1 MRPGLFHRLRD
12 PRSEVSIEPLLAMT
26 AAALLLALVLC
37 LAGVSVVLAQQ
48 PTPSD
53 NDVNAV
59 AHELYCP
66 VCENISLDVCDTTAC
81 AQWRELIRQKLAQ
94 GWSKQQIEDYFAQ
107 QYGDRVLAEP
117 PRRGLNWLAYLIPP
131 LAFLGGVWVVYRVL
145 KNMRRPPAPAAP
157 APPEAPADPYLKQV
171 EEELKKRE

>member
-1 MRPGLFHRLRD
+1 VREGRTHTIIRFFNWALVIVVLLVLFLGLF
-12 PRSEVSIEPLLAMT
+12 
-26 AAALLLALVLC
+26 
-37 LAGVSVVLAQQ
+37 GVSTVLAQQ
-48 PTPSD
+48 PTPPTD

-117 PRRGLNWLAYLIPP
+117 PRRGLNWLVYLIPP
-131 LAFLGGVWVVYRVL
+131 LAFLGGVWLVYRVL
-145 KNMRRPPAPAAP
+145 SNMRRPPAPATPSGP
-157 APPEAPADPYLKQV
+157 AETQADPYTQQV

>member
-1 MRPGLFHRLRD
+1 
-12 PRSEVSIEPLLAMT
+12 MT
-26 AAALLLALVLC
+26 TAALLFALALC
-37 LAGVSVVLAQQ
+37 LAWARPAQAQQ

-94 GWSKQQIEDYFAQ
+94 GWSKTQIEDYFAQ

-117 PRRGLNWLAYLIPP
+117 PRRGLNWLVYLVPP
-131 LAFLGGVWVVYRVL
+131 LAFLAGVWLVYRVL
-145 KNMRRPPAPAAP
+145 KSMRRPAAPAAP
-157 APPEAPADPYLKQV
+157 APSEAQADPYLKQV
-171 EEELKKRE
+171 EEELKKRD

>member
-1 MRPGLFHRLRD
+1 VRI
-12 PRSEVSIEPLLAMT
+12 STTIT
-26 AAALLLALVLC
+26 AIVLALALC
-37 LAGVSVVLAQQ
+37 LAGVSLARAQQ

-81 AQWRELIRQKLAQ
+81 AQWRELIRQKLAL
-94 GWSKQQIEDYFAQ
+94 GWSKPQIEDYFAQ

-117 PRRGLNWLAYLIPP
+117 PRRGLNWLVYLIPP
-131 LAFLGGVWVVYRVL
+131 LAFLGGVWLVYRVL
-145 KNMRRPPAPAAP
+145 KDMRRPAAP
-157 APPEAPADPYLKQV
+157 AATTPPEAQADPYLKQV

>member
-1 MRPGLFHRLRD
+1 MSGVRVKLDFNPMPGVFAVL
-12 PRSEVSIEPLLAMT
+12 
-26 AAALLLALVLC
+26 LVLFLC
-37 LAGVSVVLAQQ
+37 LSGVSSVLAQQ

-117 PRRGLNWLAYLIPP
+117 PRRGLNWLVYLVPP
-131 LAFLGGVWVVYRVL
+131 LAFLAGVWVVYRVL
-145 KNMRRPPAPAAP
+145 KNMRRPAAP
-157 APPEAPADPYLKQV
+157 APSAVPPETQADPYLKQV